1 MADLDTCLVVTA
13 ETWFA
18 MIDRALTPGINQLQE
33 YKVRCRIVV
42 AGAEV
47 LMVHPYELAEG
58 SGPFR
63 RLDSWPELRK
73 VARFKIIRE
82 EPWERSAS

>member
-1 MADLDTCLVVTA
+1 MAERETCLVVTA

-18 MIDRALTPGINQLQE
+18 MIDRTLPAGLDQLQE
-33 YKVRCRIVV
+33 YKLGCRIVV
-42 AGAEV
+42 AGADV

-63 RLDSWPELRK
+63 RLDNGP
-73 VARFKIIRE
+73 
-82 EPWERSAS
+82 

>member
-1 MADLDTCLVVTA
+1 MSQRDTCLVVIA

-18 MIDRALTPGINQLQE
+18 MIDRAVAPGLDQLQE
-33 YKVRCRIVV
+33 YKVRCRIVM

-47 LMVHPYELAEG
+47 LMVHPYEVAEG

-63 RLDSWPELRK
+63 RLDNGPELRK
-73 VARFKIIRE
+73 IPRFKIIRE
-82 EPWERSAS
+82 EPWEREGR

>member
-1 MADLDTCLVVTA
+1 MPERDTCLVVTA
-13 ETWFA
+13 ATWFA
-18 MIDRALTPGINQLQE
+18 MIDRTLAPETDHLQE
-33 YKVRCRIVV
+33 YKLRCRIVV

-63 RLDSWPELRK
+63 RLDNGPELRK
-73 VARFKIIRE
+73 VPRFKIIRE
-82 EPWERSAS
+82 EPWERGRG

>member
-1 MADLDTCLVVTA
+1 MAERNTCLVVTT

-18 MIDRALTPGINQLQE
+18 MIDRMPAPGLDQLQE
-33 YKVRCRIVV
+33 YKLRCRLVV

-63 RLDSWPELRK
+63 RLDNGPELR
-73 VARFKIIRE
+73 
-82 EPWERSAS
+82 RSPSVQDHS